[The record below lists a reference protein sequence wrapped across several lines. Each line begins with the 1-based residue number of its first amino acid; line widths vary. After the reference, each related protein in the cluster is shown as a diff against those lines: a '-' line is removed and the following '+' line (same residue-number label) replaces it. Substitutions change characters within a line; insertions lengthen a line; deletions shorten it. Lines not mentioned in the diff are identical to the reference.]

1 MVYTF
6 GFIHCACRWL
16 NLFSWCAVLS
26 LMFTAPWCLAA
37 VNSSVSTGNT
47 SSSAVADGCNVKE
60 LHFDAAKRLADNN
73 GSLFHGEFEPNDC
86 RAPDNPNHYI
96 ERYQFTIQTEQH
108 FGLTAGFSLDD
119 STVVLRDAQGSLIYQ
134 ASNAIYSGNVK
145 ALTPGTY
152 TIEVAGAQGGYSFS
166 GILANP
172 GEHYC
177 PTNKLDWNFSGIPGE
192 LNARCQSDSMG
203 EIFLHNY
210 YSMSLEKPSLM
221 SFRISGNLAAKFII
235 KDTQGKYYTELAS
248 EHGNQDI
255 YSRINLPA
263 GNYIIDVTSQAAFT
277 WSTYSFYYQNLSMQN
292 TPTATPGDCTTVQ
305 LSRSVLLGSDSYS
318 NANITGEISDGDCV
332 ADNNPNQL
340 LDRYAFS
347 AEENQRFA
355 IELQDMND
363 FRLMTFRLRGDDGE
377 VVYERP
383 PGGSFSH
390 SMVALKKGNYRLE
403 VFFED
408 QAKRQ
413 AYKIH
418 AVLLAPTPQSQC
430 SPHLVNIE
438 EAQYLRD
445 IEFLFTGRCTTGSRG
460 ENYLYH
466 SYEFS
471 LKGLSDVYVGFSRTP
486 TPYFYL
492 KNQQGQIIA
501 EYNSEF
507 LIRLPAGQYT
517 LEVTTEEPFTW
528 GHFYFYL
535 SAQEPNPNLMSSS
548 SSSTSASSSGRGGG
562 SSSGSISASSA
573 SSAASSSSGTVSTQ
587 PSLGGS
593 MDYKT
598 LILMLLMTGGLKT
611 RRHKI
616 LGK

>member
-1 MVYTF
+1 M
-6 GFIHCACRWL
+6 L
-16 NLFSWCAVLS
+16 
-26 LMFTAPWCLAA
+26 TAPWCLAA

-47 SSSAVADGCNVKE
+47 SSSTVANGCNVKE

-108 FGLTAGFSLDD
+108 FGLAAGFSLDD
-119 STVVLRDAQGSLIYQ
+119 STIVLRDAQGSLIYQ

-221 SFRISGNLAAKFII
+221 SFRISGNLAAKLII
-235 KDTQGKYYTELAS
+235 KDTQGKYYAELAS

-255 YSRINLPA
+255 YTRINLPA
-263 GNYIIDVTSQAAFT
+263 GNYILDVTSKAAFT

-305 LSRSVLLGSDSYS
+305 LSASVLLGSDSYS

-390 SMVALKKGNYRLE
+390 SMVALKKGNYSLE

-430 SPHLVNIE
+430 APHLVNIE

-445 IEFLFTGRCTTGSRG
+445 IEFIFTGRCTTGSRG
-460 ENYLYH
+460 GNHLYQNYA
-466 SYEFS
+466 FD
-471 LKGLSDVYVGFSRTP
+471 LKSLSDVSVGFSRTP

-492 KNQQGQIIA
+492 KNEQGQIIA

-562 SSSGSISASSA
+562 SSSGSSSASSA
-573 SSAASSSSGTVSTQ
+573 SSAASSSSGAVSTQ

-598 LILMLLMTGGLKT
+598 LALILLMTGGLKT